1 MSEKENKEKEIQKE
15 EDQEQE
21 ALKSTSSTRRFRRRM
36 GDETGRGKSM
46 WLISFT
52 DIMALMLTFFVL
64 LFAMS
69 NPKQKEWEEFTHNV
83 QESFNR
89 FYGRPLNRGAEDAVN
104 IAKINFSQALDLR
117 YLKALILNL
126 IEQEKSL
133 NVLRVIDNGSSL
145 IVSLPQ
151 DLLFE
156 AGQAQVRPQGN
167 KALFTLAGTLR
178 RIKNRIEI
186 VGHTDP
192 RPVTV
197 DTFPSNWELSLA
209 RAANVAA
216 VLENVGY
223 GRAVTI
229 RGQASGRYDD
239 LPESISESE
248 RLDLSRRVDIVIME
262 DDGRRMKFFDIGLP

>member
-1 MSEKENKEKEIQKE
+1 MSEQDKKEDKK
-15 EDQEQE
+15 QESE
-21 ALKSTSSTRRFRRRM
+21 NSNVPRRYNRRM
-36 GDETGRGKSM
+36 GDQAGTAASM

-52 DIMALMLTFFVL
+52 DVMALMLTFFVL

-69 NPKQKEWEEFTHNV
+69 NPKKEDWEKFSENV

-89 FYGRPLNRGAEDAVN
+89 FYGQAINRGAEDAVN

-117 YLKALILNL
+117 YLKALISNL
-126 IEQEKSL
+126 IEKENSL
-133 NVLRVIDNGSSL
+133 KVARVIDNGDSL

-156 AGQAQVRPQGN
+156 VGQAEVKPQAN
-167 KALFTLAGTLR
+167 KALFTLAGTLG
-178 RIKNRIEI
+178 RIKNRVEI

-192 RPVTV
+192 RPVSGGTY
-197 DTFPSNWELSLA
+197 PSNWELSLA
-209 RAANVAA
+209 RAAHVAA

-223 GRAVTI
+223 EQPLTI
-229 RGQASGRYDD
+229 RGQASGRYED
-239 LPESISESE
+239 LPESISMAE

-262 DDGRRMKFFDIGLP
+262 DDGKRLKLFDIGLP